1 MFFLSSAMQ
10 RMSVKDVKF
19 QTGMKD
25 IQIPYFVPVNV
36 ENNEEVIIKT
46 FAGENTFS
54 FLALNYDVS

>member
-25 IQIPYFVPVNV
+25 IQIPYFVPINV

-46 FAGENTFS
+46 FAGENVIYI
-54 FLALNYDVS
+54 FLLSS

>member
-1 MFFLSSAMQ
+1 MY

-25 IQIPYFVPVNV
+25 IQVPYFVPVNV

-46 FAGENTFS
+46 ICGGKCNIHVLS
-54 FLALNYDVS
+54 

>member
-1 MFFLSSAMQ
+1 
-10 RMSVKDVKF
+10 MSVKDVKF

-46 FAGENTFS
+46 FAGENVIYI
-54 FLALNYDVS
+54 FLLSS